1 MPTQHANNQK
11 TLLIGDRI
19 EVDREALSLLL
30 AEHHVRKLSV
40 FGSAARGELSDESDV
55 DLLVEFE
62 INKAPSLGGLVE
74 LGDHLSVLMGNRPVD
89 LATPSILNNPFRRR
103 AITRDLKVLYAA

>member
-1 MPTQHANNQK
+1 MQTRHTNDHS

-19 EVDREALSLLL
+19 EIDRDTLTALLDK
-30 AEHHVRKLSV
+30 HHVRKLSV
-40 FGSAARGELSDESDV
+40 FGSAARGEMSEDSDI

-62 INKAPSLGGLVE
+62 PNKAPSLGGLVE
-74 LGDHLSVLMGNRPVD
+74 LGDQLSELMGGRPVD

-103 AITRDLKVLYAA
+103 AITRDLKVLHAA